1 MIVTHVIHRAHIVG
15 PAFAG
20 LMVFVALFT
29 ALRSPASAEEQ
40 TPEALR
46 TVTIREKLGGDID
59 LSRAFIDHTG
69 VPVTLAQ
76 YVADGKPVL
85 LTLNY
90 YECPMLCTLMLNSLV
105 RGVGELRWKPGDR
118 YRMVTISIDPDET
131 PALAAAK
138 RASYLTMLG
147 MGDDVDWS
155 FLVGTKENIDAVA
168 NAIGFEY
175 TFDEKTAQYAHP
187 AALFF
192 ISRSG
197 KVARYLYG
205 IEYAARDLKFAIVE
219 TSEGRAGSPIDK
231 LILSCFHY
239 DSTVGAY
246 GPWAM
251 GAMRLG
257 GGVGATLLAL
267 FLFVMWRRESR
278 ARRMEGL
285 A

>member
-1 MIVTHVIHRAHIVG
+1 M
-15 PAFAG
+15 
-20 LMVFVALFT
+20 ALLT
-29 ALRSPASAEEQ
+29 NAWAEEQ

-46 TVTIREKLGGDID
+46 SVTIREKLGSPVD
-59 LSRAFIDHTG
+59 LSLAFTDHTG
-69 VPVTLAQ
+69 APVTLGQ

-105 RGVGELRWKPGDR
+105 RGVGDLGWKPGDR
-118 YRMVTISIDPDET
+118 FRMVTISIDPDET

-138 RASYLTMLG
+138 RASYLKSLG

-175 TFDEKTAQYAHP
+175 SFDEKTAQYAHP

-192 ISRSG
+192 VSQSG
-197 KVARYLYG
+197 RVARYLYG
-205 IEYAARDLKFAIVE
+205 IEYSARDLKFAIVE
-219 TSEGRAGSPIDK
+219 TSEGRVGSPIDK

-239 DSTVGAY
+239 DATVGAY

-251 GAMRLG
+251 GVMRLG
-257 GGVGATLLAL
+257 GGVGAALLAL

-278 ARRMEGL
+278 MRRMEGL